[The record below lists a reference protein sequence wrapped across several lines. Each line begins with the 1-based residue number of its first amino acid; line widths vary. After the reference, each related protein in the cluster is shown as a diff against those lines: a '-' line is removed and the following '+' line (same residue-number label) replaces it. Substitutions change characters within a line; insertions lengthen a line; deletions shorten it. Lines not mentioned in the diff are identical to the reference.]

1 MQILL
6 SSFGT
11 YYLSFPI
18 LAIRSGKE
26 AKEVAHNLAAK
37 WKTKRLPSLAAALT
51 DFQKAQCFFMMA
63 INIAALVNKHKGG
76 LDPENLQQLYNNYVL
91 IRSIS
96 VSGSLPV
103 TFTLLGLH
111 IVAMVSWY
119 LLILSILTVGVS
131 IVTLVDLG
139 NFSPSPSDLSSIAS
153 VASGNQ
159 NLPSCGGMN
168 LTVYCLQAIDQDGTA
183 GLDPSLGATAALG
196 FSLTILVFVVA
207 EQCHAFTNLSTK
219 ETRIWLLKVY
229 NFLVVDL
236 VSLRGLEYILAFLSF
251 LGERLLSF
259 FGEL

>member
-6 SSFGT
+6 WSFGT

-18 LAIRSGKE
+18 LAPRYGKE
-26 AKEVAHNLAAK
+26 AKKVAHKWAAK

-51 DFQKAQCFFMMA
+51 DFQRAQCFFMMA

-76 LDPENLQQLYNNYVL
+76 LDPTNLQQLYNNYVL

-139 NFSPSPSDLSSIAS
+139 KFSPSPSDLNSIAS

-159 NLPSCGGMN
+159 NLPNCGGMN
-168 LTVYCLQAIDQDGTA
+168 LTVYCLQALGQDGTA
-183 GLDPSLGATAALG
+183 GLDPTFGATAALG
-196 FSLTILVFVVA
+196 FCLTILVFVVA
-207 EQCHAFTNLSTK
+207 EQCHAFTNPSTK

-229 NFLVVDL
+229 NILVVDS
-236 VSLRGLEYILAFLSF
+236 VSLRGFEFILAFLSI
-251 LGERLLSF
+251 LGEWVSAI
-259 FGEL
+259 FGGL